1 MQEIAVEIL
10 NGASIRQVIASITPG
25 GGKSKL
31 PVILASILIP
41 TFADRLLWVVPRNSL
56 KWQGEQEFLDP
67 RMPTPKRLRAASGNE
82 PDPTRGL
89 DGYITTYQAIGLSPG
104 AHLEFC
110 QNHRTILFLDE
121 SHHIGEQATWGA
133 AMDPIRSAACLVVD
147 ASGTLSRHDGQKIH
161 GMDYH
166 EDGLVDLRD
175 REGVR
180 VIKYGRGMALAD
192 GAILPVELVTIDGA
206 AEWVSKE
213 GIRRRVESIRRAG
226 ESRSDA
232 VFTALRTDFALQ
244 VLTATLKHWEA
255 ERVAF
260 PAAKVLVVAPDIE
273 TAKTYQG
280 FIGSRYQSEIA
291 TSEDGPEAARVI
303 QEYKRG
309 AFPILVSV
317 MMAAE
322 GLSVPHVTHIACL
335 TQIRSK
341 EWLEQMQAR
350 GNRCAAGKRQAWCFA
365 PADKA
370 LLDAW
375 AAIEREALT
384 PLDPEAGGSGDERAG
399 GAPEGFGLKPAQ
411 VEPLWSSAH
420 GVAAG
425 ELDFK
430 PAPVA
435 PSVGEAI
442 LRKDIRAFRV
452 VVVDQA
458 RPGSRQAYA
467 TVWNKTVRSVVDK
480 DLDHMSTD
488 ELVLVRA
495 KLWDVFRSRV

>member
-1 MQEIAVEIL
+1 MQAIAVEIL
-10 NGASIRQVIASITPG
+10 NGAPVRQVIASITPG

-41 TFADRLLWVVPRNSL
+41 SFADRLLWVVPRNSL

-67 RMPTPKRLRAASGNE
+67 RMPTPRRLRAASGNE

-133 AMDPIRSAACLVVD
+133 AIDPIRSAACLVVD

-192 GAILPVELVTIDGA
+192 GAILPVELITIDGA

-213 GIRRRVESIRRAG
+213 GVHRRVESIRKSG
-226 ESRSDA
+226 ESRSEA
-232 VFTALRTDFALQ
+232 VFTALRTDFAFQ
-244 VLTATLKHWEA
+244 VISTALKHWEE
-255 ERVAF
+255 ERKQFEGAR
-260 PAAKVLVVAPDIE
+260 VLVVAPDIE
-273 TAKTYQG
+273 TAKTYHG

-291 TSEDGPEAARVI
+291 TSDDGPDAARVI

-322 GLSVPHVTHIACL
+322 GLSVPEVTHLVCL

-350 GNRCAAGKRQAWCFA
+350 GNRCAPGKRQAWCFA

-375 AAIEREALT
+375 AAIEAESLT
-384 PLDPEAGGSGDERAG
+384 PLDFEAGEKGDECTN

-425 ELDFK
+425 ELDFR

-435 PSVGEAI
+435 PSVGEAQ
-442 LRKDIRAFRV
+442 LRRNIRDMRA

-458 RPGSRQAYA
+458 RAGSRQAYA
-467 TVWNKTVRSVVDK
+467 TIWNKTVRSVVDK
-480 DLDHMSTD
+480 DLDHMGTD
-488 ELVLVRA
+488 ELVAVWV
-495 KLWDVFRSRV
+495 KLKEQFRGRV